1 MQRSHAPAI
10 SSGSWVMMR
19 TVFSFRISRIS
30 AAHRSRLSA
39 SCPAVGSSSMT
50 IGLSDR
56 YAIISVRRCICPPER
71 EKGCRLR
78 QSHISILFSSA
89 SVFASNSGVTAC
101 PYCSS
106 CRTEPVKNWNSAS
119 CRMNSTCFCSCFR
132 LRLSEKHYPAAGGAV
147 KPCNQLADGGLP
159 QPFAPESPS
168 ARARSRSPRSAA
180 RAWTR

>member
-1 MQRSHAPAI
+1 MPYIRHKLSGCWMWRSRPAGPASKAASLPGGIVLYAVFSQEHWKDGSAPYIAVPLANLVPNEREILPLHVHPTAPMQRSHAPAI

-78 QSHISILFSSA
+78 QSHIIHTFQQRFRFCFKLR
-89 SVFASNSGVTAC
+89 C
-101 PYCSS
+101 H
-106 CRTEPVKNWNSAS
+106 
-119 CRMNSTCFCSCFR
+119 RM
-132 LRLSEKHYPAAGGAV
+132 AV
-147 KPCNQLADGGLP
+147 LQ
-159 QPFAPESPS
+159 FV
-168 ARARSRSPRSAA
+168 
-180 RAWTR
+180 